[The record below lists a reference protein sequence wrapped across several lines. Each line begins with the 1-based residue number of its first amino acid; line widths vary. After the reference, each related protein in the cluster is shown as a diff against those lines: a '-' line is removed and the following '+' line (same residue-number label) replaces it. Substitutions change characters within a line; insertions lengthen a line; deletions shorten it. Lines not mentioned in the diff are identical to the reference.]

1 MLKSSKSADKKSLNN
16 QFSASINL
24 IGTGTEVIG
33 DIKVKGDLRIDG
45 TLEGSIKTKGK
56 IVVGKEGIIKGD
68 VSCTNADVE
77 GKIDGNLFVSENL
90 NLRATSTIEGDVSIG
105 KLIVEYGATFNASCS
120 MNKDGNKADIQ
131 LVSKHQ
137 QTREKTA

>member
-1 MLKSSKSADKKSLNN
+1 MKNN
-16 QFSASINL
+16 DVNGQYSRIENSTL
-24 IGTGTEVIG
+24 IKG
-33 DIKVKGDLRIDG
+33 DIVSEGDLRIDG

>member
-1 MLKSSKSADKKSLNN
+1 MKNN
-16 QFSASINL
+16 DVNGQYSRIENSTL
-24 IGTGTEVIG
+24 IKG
-33 DIKVKGDLRIDG
+33 DIVSEGDLRIDG

-105 KLIVEYGATFNASCS
+105 KLIVEYGATFNARCS

>member
-1 MLKSSKSADKKSLNN
+1 MKNN
-16 QFSASINL
+16 DVNGQYSRIENSTL
-24 IGTGTEVIG
+24 IKG
-33 DIKVKGDLRIDG
+33 DIVSEGDLRIDG

-90 NLRATSTIEGDVSIG
+90 NLRATSFPLHYWFGCLWANVS
-105 KLIVEYGATFNASCS
+105 
-120 MNKDGNKADIQ
+120 
-131 LVSKHQ
+131 
-137 QTREKTA
+137 QT

>member
-1 MLKSSKSADKKSLNN
+1 MKNN
-16 QFSASINL
+16 DVNGQYSRIENSTL
-24 IGTGTEVIG
+24 IKG
-33 DIKVKGDLRIDG
+33 DIVSEGDLRIDG

-90 NLRATSTIEGDVSIG
+90 NLRATSTIEGDISIG